1 MVYYSCDP
9 QNSPPQGISPPY
21 ASHLLGKY
29 EDFPLRKTGM
39 AAQLSFC
46 QNLFLF
52 LVHLVVS
59 LKLVSVE
66 EKDVEL

>member
-1 MVYYSCDP
+1 MVCYSCDP

-59 LKLVSVE
+59 LKLMSVQ